1 MSGDDSGGYGKHEY
15 RILPCNRSTLIG
27 GDWDQLEA
35 TEDLAEDPN
44 LCGGKRHKSYPGVRF
59 LATQCSLTFKDISSL
74 PLL

>member
-44 LCGGKRHKSYPGVRF
+44 LCGGKRHENLIQG
-59 LATQCSLTFKDISSL
+59 
-74 PLL
+74 